1 MEQQKKVNILQKQKD
16 GSDDEIRKT
25 TEEAEA
31 ISKQIADRKALAA
44 SSVQAAA
51 ELAGRFEENV
61 AGADAILGRISDWK
75 TLWKANHGEFMEKF
89 EASARKYEE
98 ECANAEKTRN
108 NILLTKSAYGSA
120 MSCKAEISALRPE
133 WGNLAP
139 LPPAKAEGLPERWN
153 KLFADVQ
160 SLHDEQ
166 LKAAGELDKLR
177 NESGIGD
184 EKGLMEASSAIA
196 AKTSAIRAAYD
207 ECKAMQG
214 ADMEKL
220 SNDDTQ
226 RERLGKAVA
235 EAEKARIGYE
245 QWHKLYEIFGSSDGK
260 KFRNIAQSYV
270 LRQLLA
276 GANEYLRQLTD
287 RYELE
292 AQPGSLTILLKDKE
306 AGGVLRPTSTISGG
320 ESFLTSLALALGLSS
335 LGSRAA
341 SMDILFID
349 EGFGTLDG
357 TYLETVMD
365 ALERLHQMGGRKVGI
380 ISHVESLKERLATQ
394 VRVVRVSSTLSR
406 IEIKNTL

>member
-1 MEQQKKVNILQKQKD
+1 M
-16 GSDDEIRKT
+16 
-25 TEEAEA
+25 
-31 ISKQIADRKALAA
+31 
-44 SSVQAAA
+44 
-51 ELAGRFEENV
+51 
-61 AGADAILGRISDWK
+61 
-75 TLWKANHGEFMEKF
+75 
-89 EASARKYEE
+89 
-98 ECANAEKTRN
+98 
-108 NILLTKSAYGSA
+108 
-120 MSCKAEISALRPE
+120 
-133 WGNLAP
+133 
-139 LPPAKAEGLPERWN
+139 
-153 KLFADVQ
+153 
-160 SLHDEQ
+160 
-166 LKAAGELDKLR
+166 
-177 NESGIGD
+177 
-184 EKGLMEASSAIA
+184 
-196 AKTSAIRAAYD
+196 RAAYD
-207 ECKAMQG
+207 DCRSKQG
-214 ADMEKL
+214 ADSEKL
-220 SNDDTQ
+220 ANDDLQ
-226 RERLGKAVA
+226 RERLGKAA
-235 EAEKARIGYE
+235 EEAEKARIEYE
-245 QWHKLYEIFGSSDGK
+245 RWYRLYEIFGSSDGK

-357 TYLETVMD
+357 TYLETVMN

-394 VRVVRVSSTLSR
+394 VQVVRVSSTLSR